1 MTAAAHP
8 IYFGGS
14 FGWLHGS
21 PGRRAALICPALGA
35 EYLVLHRFTRRLAI
49 EFAEAGIPA
58 LRFDYPGTGDSP
70 TVPDDGGEVETWL
83 AAIENGIQTLRRN
96 TGATDVVLVG
106 FQVGALLAACGGRN
120 LPDVCGIAMI
130 APVANGRAY
139 ARELKLRA
147 SVQSSGAKTGDNGVE
162 HPTGAD
168 LEINGFAFSERLRT
182 GLRSLDIATTG
193 STLAQRYMLLG
204 VPNWEADN
212 KIAAALRSQGHSV
225 IHTPLHGLADFRW
238 HSTFATLPD
247 DAFHE
252 LIEWCRSLPSSVTPE
267 APEIASSPT
276 PVLQEK
282 AYAEIPTCFGPESSL
297 FGIYCKPRN
306 PTPHTLCVVIG
317 NHGANH
323 HVGWGNMYVPMARQ
337 LAEIGISSFRFD
349 FAGIG
354 DSSTVAGK
362 AERQLYLSESQD
374 DFREAIDHVVSTYG
388 NSVML
393 LGHCSG
399 AYQVFYTAISDPRV
413 KSVAMI
419 NLATF
424 HWKPGDSLEI
434 AERNS
439 ARTMAWYVR
448 NLFRVDTMTRL
459 ARGRIDV
466 AHVLRAMGRWLL
478 ARLKRLLGRL
488 QRGDSIAQP
497 PVEQHFQSL
506 SARGT
511 SVLLIYS
518 DNDSGIDEL
527 ALRGG
532 KKITRLPTVSTH
544 ILHGADHNVSAHSDR
559 REYFSTLIDHI
570 RRSTPFSEATPSDGL

>member
-1 MTAAAHP
+1 M
-8 IYFGGS
+8 
-14 FGWLHGS
+14 
-21 PGRRAALICPALGA
+21 
-35 EYLVLHRFTRRLAI
+35 
-49 EFAEAGIPA
+49 
-58 LRFDYPGTGDSP
+58 
-70 TVPDDGGEVETWL
+70 
-83 AAIENGIQTLRRN
+83 
-96 TGATDVVLVG
+96 
-106 FQVGALLAACGGRN
+106 
-120 LPDVCGIAMI
+120 
-130 APVANGRAY
+130 
-139 ARELKLRA
+139 
-147 SVQSSGAKTGDNGVE
+147 
-162 HPTGAD
+162 
-168 LEINGFAFSERLRT
+168 
-182 GLRSLDIATTG
+182 
-193 STLAQRYMLLG
+193 
-204 VPNWEADN
+204 
-212 KIAAALRSQGHSV
+212 
-225 IHTPLHGLADFRW
+225 
-238 HSTFATLPD
+238 
-247 DAFHE
+247 
-252 LIEWCRSLPSSVTPE
+252 
-267 APEIASSPT
+267 
-276 PVLQEK
+276 
-282 AYAEIPTCFGPESSL
+282 
-297 FGIYCKPRN
+297 
-306 PTPHTLCVVIG
+306 
-317 NHGANH
+317 
-323 HVGWGNMYVPMARQ
+323 
-337 LAEIGISSFRFD
+337 
-349 FAGIG
+349 
-354 DSSTVAGK
+354 
-362 AERQLYLSESQD
+362 YLSESQD